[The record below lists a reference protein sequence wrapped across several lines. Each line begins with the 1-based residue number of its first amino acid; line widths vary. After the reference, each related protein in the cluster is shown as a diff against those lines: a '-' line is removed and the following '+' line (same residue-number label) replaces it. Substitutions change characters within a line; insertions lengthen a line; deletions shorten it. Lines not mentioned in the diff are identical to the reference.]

1 MNSSGSDSVSVFVSS
16 ILGFVG
22 PTDYGFVNSNPGFV
36 GSIVVVVVVV
46 VVVVNGVFDYTHLG
60 LLRCL
65 GF

>member
-46 VVVVNGVFDYTHLG
+46 VVNGVFDYTHLG